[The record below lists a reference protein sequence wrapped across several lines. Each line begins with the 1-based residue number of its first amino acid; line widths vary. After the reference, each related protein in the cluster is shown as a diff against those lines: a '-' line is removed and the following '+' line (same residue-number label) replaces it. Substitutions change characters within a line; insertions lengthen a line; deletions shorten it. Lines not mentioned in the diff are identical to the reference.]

1 MSLAAIRLDGRH
13 RTQLL
18 RVAGAG
24 LAEARWSVA
33 VLVFGAVLRRD
44 GRSLWFSLG
53 ACSIAAVVSAFQ
65 FAVYTSFLAAG
76 AAAPRVLAADAW
88 ISESGIECFDFP
100 TPLADGYRGALLA
113 ELPGARIER
122 VVVGFTAWVSPQG
135 RRGNVA
141 LIGSDNADL
150 APHQFRADV
159 SDLQRLQLTRP
170 DQEASIG
177 GVTVQ
182 GSADGIGL
190 ATFLGAPYVVT
201 AYDTAHAILRYP
213 AESVAFLT
221 VRFPAGAPPDLV
233 RRLAR
238 IEARFPELS
247 ARTAADFEARS
258 SAYWQNKT
266 GAGLAILLAAVLAS
280 MLMVLLLVNSV
291 GRFVQRRQS
300 DIISMLGHG
309 ASAVQIQSLL
319 LAMAGSLIVASLV
332 VTLISVPIVVAIA
345 SPWLPWVTIKALDV
359 GFAVTIAGLC
369 LVASLASARRELKR
383 FPADAIFRS

>member
-1 MSLAAIRLDGRH
+1 MIASAVPSGRRGARWH
-13 RTQLL
+13 RM
-18 RVAGAG
+18 AGAV
-24 LAEARWSVA
+24 LVDTRWSVA

-53 ACSIAAVVSAFQ
+53 ACSIAAIVAAFQ
-65 FAVYTSFLAAG
+65 FAVYTSFLEAG
-76 AAAPRVLAADAW
+76 AAAPRALAADAW
-88 ISESGIECFDFP
+88 ISESGIDCFDFP

-113 ELPGARIER
+113 DLPGARIER

-141 LIGSDNADL
+141 LIGSDTAGL
-150 APHQFRADV
+150 GPQQFRADV
-159 SDLQRLQLTRP
+159 SDLQRLQLSRP

-177 GVTVQ
+177 GVAVQ
-182 GSADGIGL
+182 SSAAGNGL
-190 ATFLGAPYVVT
+190 ATFLGAPYVVM
-201 AYDTAHAILRYP
+201 AYDTAHAILHYP
-213 AESVAFLT
+213 AETAAFLT
-221 VRFPAGAPPDLV
+221 VRFPAGAPVDLA

-280 MLMVLLLVNSV
+280 LLMVLLLVNSV

-300 DIISMLGHG
+300 DIVSMLGHG
-309 ASAVQIQSLL
+309 ASAGQIQALL
-319 LAMAGSLIVASLV
+319 LAMAGSLIAASLAL
-332 VTLISVPIVVAIA
+332 TLICVPIVVAIA
-345 SPWLPWVTIKALDV
+345 SPWLPWVTVKAMDV
-359 GFAVTIAGLC
+359 GFAVAIAALC
-369 LVASLASARRELKR
+369 LVASLVSARRELKR